1 MKINLSVL
9 VVLAMMSNL
18 ALAEDSQQ
26 ELSIY
31 SFQVKVKP
39 NSFIPVGQVYSDDPS
54 KIKYN
59 RSRSEIFDYEVEVR
73 GRCPSTTAKLEAFR
87 LSINGQTILDIPV
100 SGNNRSL
107 TGNNGNKWV
116 AQTIRA
122 GFRKDD
128 SHLIDACNLAAVGLL
143 QDQSHDQV
151 FNSNFIA
158 GQFFSG
164 QRVKLYYHCTGGVGF
179 DDILYDTTD
188 LPIKALC
195 EATGY
200 QSTLRVTESQLSLL
214 PITGQDGTCK
224 LGITGEFR
232 TNYELYT
239 LRSNNSLA
247 QLRYRFK
254 YQGGQAGSDTA
265 YSRWWERTA
274 NPINGGM
281 FVFNYTD
288 RLPATIDGGN
298 VFLEVDIDGKIYTSE
313 AQSFSID
320 CVDAL
325 QLQQTQTLDLD
336 LSVSADR
343 TETIALGGQL
353 CPTHAIL
360 TGHINAGYPVNGNM
374 LIMGSALSDL
384 YVMPINLSAD
394 QSATQQK
401 RIKLNWSSASN
412 TLSLNGGTPSNVLK
426 TQTLN
431 YGLRI
436 TNSDSEV
443 IKSIPK
449 QPYVISCGYPSVSP
463 GLLGS
468 STLGALPDHT
478 GGGGAPTSLKENSP
492 FSRENDNRKPVINT
506 GLRLD
511 VERVPDKKP
520 LQLTRHEL
528 SHVRQQQGRV
538 QSDSDFNE
546 VTHQQSSNLSHTVPL
561 ENATIASVRSNQ
573 IDNRH
578 STKTTLLRG
587 NAGDRCKQNSLPKN
601 TVINQSGQQRVVEC
615 VKGKI
620 VINRTKKV
628 QQPWKVGDPVLFLP
642 DIIEQTPKN
651 KER

>member
-1 MKINLSVL
+1 MRINLSVL

-26 ELSIY
+26 DLSVE

-59 RSRSEIFDYEVEVR
+59 RSRSEIYDYEVEVR
-73 GRCPSTTAKLEAFR
+73 GRCPSTIAKLGAFR

-107 TGNNGNKWV
+107 TGNNGNQWE
-116 AQTIRA
+116 AHTIRVD
-122 GFRKDD
+122 FREDY
-128 SHLIDACNLAAVGLL
+128 SRLIDACNLEAVGLL

-164 QRVKLYYHCTGGVGF
+164 QRVQVYYHCTGGAGF
-179 DDILYDTTD
+179 NDIIYDTTD

-200 QSTLRVTESQLSLL
+200 QSKLRVTESQLSLL

-239 LRSNNSLA
+239 LRSNNSQA
-247 QLRYRFK
+247 QLQYRFK
-254 YQGGQAGSDTA
+254 YQAGSTIA

-281 FVFNYTD
+281 FVFDYTD
-288 RLPATIDGGN
+288 RLPTTIDGGN
-298 VFLEVDIDGKIYTSE
+298 IFLEVDIDGETYTSE
-313 AQSFSID
+313 AESFSID

-325 QLQQTQTLDLD
+325 PLQQTQTLDLD
-336 LSVSADR
+336 LSVSADK
-343 TETIALGGQL
+343 TETIAIGGQL

-401 RIKLNWSSASN
+401 RIKLTWPSASN
-412 TLSLNGGTPSNVLK
+412 TLSLNGGTPSNALK

-478 GGGGAPTSLKENSP
+478 GGGGAPTSLKGNSP
-492 FSRENDNRKPVINT
+492 FSRENDNRTPVINT
-506 GLRLD
+506 GLRPDGEL
-511 VERVPDKKP
+511 VPDKKP
-520 LQLTRHEL
+520 LQLLRHEL

-538 QSDSDFNE
+538 LTDSDFNE
-546 VTHQQSSNLSHTVPL
+546 ATNQQSSNLSRTVPL

-573 IDNRH
+573 TGSRH
-578 STKTTLLRG
+578 STKATLLRG
-587 NAGDRCKQNSLPKN
+587 NVGDRCKQNGLPKN

-615 VKGKI
+615 VKGKV

-628 QQPWKVGDPVLFLP
+628 QPPWKVGDPVLFLP
-642 DIIEQTPKN
+642 DIKEQAPKN
-651 KER
+651 EER

>member
-18 ALAEDSQQ
+18 ALGEDSQQ
-26 ELSIY
+26 GLSIY

-59 RSRSEIFDYEVEVR
+59 RSRSEIYDYEVEVR
-73 GRCPSTTAKLEAFR
+73 GRCPSTIAKLEAFR
-87 LSINGQTILDIPV
+87 LSINGQTVLDIPV

-107 TGNNGNKWV
+107 TGNNGNQWET
-116 AQTIRA
+116 QTIRV
-122 GFRKDD
+122 GFREGY
-128 SHLIDACNLAAVGLL
+128 SRLIDACNLEAVGLL
-143 QDQSHDQV
+143 QNQSHDQV

-164 QRVKLYYHCTGGVGF
+164 QRVKVYYHCTGGAGF

-200 QSTLRVTESQLSLL
+200 QSKLRVTESQLSLL

-254 YQGGQAGSDTA
+254 YQAGSTIA
-265 YSRWWERTA
+265 YSRWWEKTA

-281 FVFNYTD
+281 FLFDYTD

-298 VFLEVDIDGKIYTSE
+298 IFLEVDTDGEIYTSE
-313 AQSFSID
+313 AESFSID

-325 QLQQTQTLDLD
+325 HLQQTQTLDLD
-336 LSVSADR
+336 LSVSADK
-343 TETIALGGQL
+343 TETIAVGGQL

-401 RIKLNWSSASN
+401 RIKLTWPSASN

-431 YGLRI
+431 YGLRV
-436 TNSDSEV
+436 TNSDSVV

-478 GGGGAPTSLKENSP
+478 GGGGAPTSLKGNSP
-492 FSRENDNRKPVINT
+492 FSRENDNRTPVINT
-506 GLRLD
+506 GLRPDGEL
-511 VERVPDKKP
+511 VPSKKP
-520 LQLTRHEL
+520 LQLLRHES

-538 QSDSDFNE
+538 LTDSDFNE
-546 VTHQQSSNLSHTVPL
+546 ATNQQSSNSPHTIPR
-561 ENATIASVRSNQ
+561 EKATIASVQSNQ
-573 IDNRH
+573 IGNRH
-578 STKTTLLRG
+578 STKATLLRG
-587 NAGDRCKQNSLPKN
+587 KVGDRCKQSGLPKN

-615 VKGKI
+615 VKGKV

-642 DIIEQTPKN
+642 DIKEQAPK
-651 KER
+651 K